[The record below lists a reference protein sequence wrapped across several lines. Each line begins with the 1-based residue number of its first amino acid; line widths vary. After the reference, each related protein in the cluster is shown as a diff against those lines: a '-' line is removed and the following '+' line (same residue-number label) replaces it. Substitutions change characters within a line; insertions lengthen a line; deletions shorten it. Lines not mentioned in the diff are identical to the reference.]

1 MNFKVNSVDEL
12 DSAAAKLLYNFPD
25 QKKFAVYGEMG
36 AGKTTFIKAIC
47 KYLGVNEN
55 TSSPTFAIINEYK
68 AKEKIYHLDL
78 FRIKSVHELTNIGIE
93 EYFEKD
99 NYIFVEW
106 PQIIEPLLEDYG
118 FMKIIITVKNNNHY
132 IQRTIHISR

>member
-1 MNFKVNSVDEL
+1 
-12 DSAAAKLLYNFPD
+12 
-25 QKKFAVYGEMG
+25 MG

-68 AKEKIYHLDL
+68 AKEKKIYHLDL
-78 FRIKSVHELTNIGIE
+78 FRINSVQELANIGIE
-93 EYFEKD
+93 EYFESD

-118 FMKIIITVKNNNHY
+118 FKKIIITVEHNDHHTK
-132 IQRTIHISR
+132 RTIHDSH